1 MEIDKIQES
10 EQGQIGKSE
19 VGMEKKIDPIRET
32 TDEARALAKKL
43 IRSVRF
49 ASLAVLEPETGYPIV
64 SRVGVSSDVVGVPFM
79 LASSLSNHSQC
90 LEQDQRVSLLI
101 GEPGK
106 GDPLAHPR
114 LTVIGR
120 FERLSKGDPLCI
132 ELRNRYLM
140 RHPKAKLYVDFADFD
155 WYRLHVERVN
165 MNGGFGKA
173 FLLDTE
179 DVLSSDEEREQLAA
193 TAHDLVIRMNERH
206 ADDIGAFASQTF
218 KVGASKWGLVSVDG
232 EGADFFDG
240 EAVYRHFWDQTVPA
254 AELEKLLMQTLGC
267 SV

>member
-1 MEIDKIQES
+1 
-10 EQGQIGKSE
+10 
-19 VGMEKKIDPIRET
+19 MEKKIDPIRET
-32 TDEARALAKKL
+32 TDEARLLAKKL
-43 IRSVRF
+43 IRTARF

-64 SRVGVSSDVVGVPFM
+64 SRVGVASDVVGAPFM

-120 FERLSKGDPLCI
+120 LERLDKGDAMCD

-155 WYRLHVERVN
+155 WHHFHVERVN

-173 FLLDTE
+173 FLMKVE
-179 DVLSSDEEREQLAA
+179 DVLSPTEERAQLALTAQQLVEHVNEYNALELA
-193 TAHDLVIRMNERH
+193 TYATGE
-206 ADDIGAFASQTF
+206 F
-218 KVGASKWGLVSVDG
+218 KAKAANWKLVSVDG
-232 EGADFFDG
+232 EGADYFDG
-240 EAVYRHFWDQTVPA
+240 ESVYRSFWGLNLPRT
-254 AELEKLLMQTLGC
+254 ELEGALMQAMSC

>member
-1 MEIDKIQES
+1 
-10 EQGQIGKSE
+10 
-19 VGMEKKIDPIRET
+19 MEKKIDPIRET
-32 TDEARALAKKL
+32 TDEARALARKL
-43 IRSVRF
+43 IRTVRF

-64 SRVGVSSDVVGVPFM
+64 SRVGVGSDVVGAPFM

-120 FERLSKGDPLCI
+120 FERLSKGDPLCT

-155 WYRLHVERVN
+155 WYQLHVERVN

-173 FLLDTE
+173 FLLTRE
-179 DVLSSDEEREQLAA
+179 DVLSSEDGREQLAA

-206 ADDIGAFASQTF
+206 ADEIGSFASRTF
-218 KVGASKWGLVSVDG
+218 KVGASKWGLVSIDG
-232 EGADFFDG
+232 EGAEFFDG
-240 EAVYRHFWDQTVPA
+240 ETVYRHFWEEVTPA
-254 AELEKLLMQTLGC
+254 GGLEKLVLQTLGC

>member
-1 MEIDKIQES
+1 MEGES
-10 EQGQIGKSE
+10 QQVFSE
-19 VGMEKKIDPIRET
+19 PREVAMEKKIDPIRET
-32 TDEARALAKKL
+32 TEDARALAKKL
-43 IRSVRF
+43 IRTARF
-49 ASLAVLEPETGYPIV
+49 ASLAVLEPETGFPIV
-64 SRVGVSSDVVGVPFM
+64 SRVGIAADVAGAPFM

-90 LEQDQRVSLLI
+90 LEQDSRVSLLI

-120 FERLSKGDPLCI
+120 LEKLSKGDPDCAQ
-132 ELRNRYLM
+132 LRDRYLM

-155 WYRLHVERVN
+155 WYPLRVERVN

-173 FLLDTE
+173 YLMSDQ
-179 DVLSSDEEREQLAA
+179 DILSSLSDKSYFSAQTHKLVERLNDEHSKDLA
-193 TAHDLVIRMNERH
+193 E
-206 ADDIGAFASQTF
+206 FAVATF
-218 KVGASKWGLVSVDG
+218 KTNAARWTLVSVDN

-240 EAVYRHFWDQTVPA
+240 EAVHRHSFGSAVAQERVETA
-254 AELEKLLMQTLGC
+254 LHQALSC

>member
-1 MEIDKIQES
+1 
-10 EQGQIGKSE
+10 
-19 VGMEKKIDPIRET
+19 MEKKIDPIRET
-32 TDEARALAKKL
+32 TDEARTQARTL
-43 IRSVRF
+43 IRTARF
-49 ASLAVLEPETGYPIV
+49 ASLAVLEPETGYPVV
-64 SRVGVSSDVVGVPFM
+64 SRVGVGCDVTGAPFM

-120 FERLSKGDPLCI
+120 FRRLVKGEVLCG
-132 ELRNRYLM
+132 EFRNRYLM

-155 WYRLHVERVN
+155 WYQLSVERVN

-173 FLLDTE
+173 FLLDPQ
-179 DVLSSDEEREQLAA
+179 DVLSSDHDREAFAA
-193 TAHDLVIRMNERH
+193 EAHDFVLRMNEKH
-206 ADDIGAFASQTF
+206 AGEIDRFASQSF
-218 KVGASKWGLVSVDG
+218 KVNAAKWVLVSADR

-240 EAVYRHFWDQTVPA
+240 EAVYRHFWNEPVTDA
-254 AELEKLLMQTLGC
+254 ATLENAMGFG
-267 SV
+267 